1 MERGAKR
8 RALAFGVYPIKTP
21 SLSNTDV
28 VILVILSL
36 ILNLFVIRFA
46 RRRFEI
52 PHEVNGEEL
61 KLSQLFGAFTA
72 AKDNLGLQEYSLSQT
87 SLEQIF
93 NKFASQQEEEQG
105 QVGI

>member
-28 VILVILSL
+28 VILSL

>member
-28 VILVILSL
+28 VILSPF
-36 ILNLFVIRFA
+36 LNLFVIRFA